1 MAHASVGLKVL
12 GNPSLIS
19 TLPMDVRPGRKY
31 PRAERDPNSEWANG
45 YWRTGLPYA
54 TNSWDWRM
62 YLAEQQFHYKAS
74 DTRAQLKV
82 RAKRCARGHLSYDEH
97 NIKKL
102 RALVQGREMST
113 HLERNARE
121 VNKTNKKQLVKII
134 EAADDADDALEA
146 AREFLK
152 FSELPPERLHLLL
165 QLTGQGS
172 TTICPTTAL
181 QSIQSATTGV
191 DWVVL

>member
-102 RALVQGREMST
+102 RALVQGREIST
-113 HLERNARE
+113 HLERKARE
-121 VNKTNKKQLVKII
+121 VNKTNKKQLVKML
-134 EAADDADDALEA
+134 EAADDADHALEA
-146 AREFLK
+146 AREFQK
-152 FSELPPERLHLLL
+152 FSELPPELKNRVYTYYFKSL
-165 QLTGQGS
+165 GKV
-172 TTICPTTAL
+172 PPRFAL